1 LIIEIL
7 SSGNSKKEMTHKHEL
22 YQEAGV
28 LEYWMVN
35 LLDKTI
41 FIYVLK
47 NGIFSGQQP
56 LVEENQ
62 IKSPLF
68 PQLDFKIAV
77 IFN

>member
-1 LIIEIL
+1 
-7 SSGNSKKEMTHKHEL
+7 MTHKYEL

-28 LEYWMVN
+28 LEYWMAN
-35 LLDKTI
+35 PLDKTI

-47 NGIFSGQQP
+47 DGIFEGQQP

-68 PQLDFKIAV
+68 PQLDFKIAA

>member
-1 LIIEIL
+1 
-7 SSGNSKKEMTHKHEL
+7 MTHKHEL